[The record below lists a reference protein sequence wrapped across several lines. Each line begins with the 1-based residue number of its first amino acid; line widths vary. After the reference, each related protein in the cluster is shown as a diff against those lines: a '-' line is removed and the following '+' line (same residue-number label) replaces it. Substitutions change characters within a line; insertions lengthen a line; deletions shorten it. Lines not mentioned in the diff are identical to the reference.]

1 MKTTLKSKLKDALAD
16 YASQERR
23 EFIMLPTHY
32 GQIVATV
39 AQIMW
44 TQLTEE
50 AIQLQGNNPF
60 SLEDHVN
67 MNIKQLDDC
76 TELVRGELSDL
87 KRKVVVALITV
98 DVHARDIIDE
108 LKVDNV
114 SSTNDF
120 KWIKQLKYYW
130 EDDKDP
136 NGECYIR

>member
-1 MKTTLKSKLKDALAD
+1 
-16 YASQERR
+16 
-23 EFIMLPTHY
+23 
-32 GQIVATV
+32 
-39 AQIMW
+39 
-44 TQLTEE
+44 
-50 AIQLQGNNPF
+50 
-60 SLEDHVN
+60 